1 MKGSLTQS
9 LLELGHSTSQ
19 NLGFAHK
26 PDVDVSYGEETITE
40 SNLLELR
47 RRHPNV
53 IDLKTF
59 SKFKEARNGA
69 DWEWHI
75 IGRARTLRMRVQAKR
90 LQKDDKL
97 KIHHKV
103 KSTGKQQIGLLIDN
117 AKRDGRLPVYC
128 LYSSER
134 QRGFWSKRPA
144 GDGLEEFETGCLLAN
159 AHTVKKMDP
168 TSLADIEKHCV
179 PWHFLAER
187 HVYSRSVVYDT
198 LEGGLS
204 ARFLVGALSLIVDSG
219 RDPDIGERTRTQFPT
234 LDELNSA
241 RPLEREIDG
250 VVETGEHDEF
260 SYLTAEDYPER
271 GVRRLLTLDIR
282 EFPEFDEDKE
292 PDPVDPHPSGDG
304 R

>member
-9 LLELGHSTSQ
+9 LLVLGHSTSQ

-47 RRHPNV
+47 RRHPSI

-59 SKFKEARNGA
+59 SKHKEAKNGA
-69 DWEWHI
+69 DWEWHV

-97 KIHHKV
+97 IV
-103 KSTGKQQIGLLIDN
+103 KREAGSSGKQQIDLLIDN

-134 QRGFWSKRPA
+134 QRSFWSKRPA
-144 GDGLEEFETGCLLAN
+144 GAGLEEFETGCLLAN
-159 AHTVKKMDP
+159 AHTVKTKMP
-168 TSLADIEKHCV
+168 KSLADIEKHCV

-187 HVYSRSVVYDT
+187 HVYSRNIIDDT
-198 LEGGLS
+198 FEGGLS

-241 RPLEREIDG
+241 KPLEREIDG
-250 VVETGEHDEF
+250 VVETGEQDVF
-260 SYLTAEDYPER
+260 SHISAGEYAER
-271 GVRRLLTLDIR
+271 GVSRLITLDVR
-282 EFPEFDEDKE
+282 EFPEIDEDEE
-292 PDPVDPHPSGDG
+292 PNPVDPRPSGDE